1 MRRLRLCFFYSGSG
15 EALLPETGAER
26 CEQRYAERQ
35 GDSAWN
41 SSRWPKI
48 AFRAEKTTFREK
60 SPPFFAVWYIMY
72 LYKSVYSVLLNSFL
86 QNLQNGEADTFDF
99 DLFLE
104 EHRT

>member
-1 MRRLRLCFFYSGSG
+1 
-15 EALLPETGAER
+15 
-26 CEQRYAERQ
+26 
-35 GDSAWN
+35 
-41 SSRWPKI
+41 
-48 AFRAEKTTFREK
+48 
-60 SPPFFAVWYIMY
+60 MY